1 MRHRC
6 IPRDSARTSTAHNSE
21 TKQPEFD
28 LHRKKKRKEKRKRLS
43 FVALAAALATRFGSV
58 AFDFRGRSSAS
69 TWPSVPARWP
79 WRWPVWSACKCVE
92 FRERLSMETL
102 AKKKTTT
109 TTTTASEDLRVFRIG
124 HSDDE
129 DGVVLQVK
137 APEALVGAAGVQVPY
152 FKTLR
157 CHTKSTQFNAINHAA
172 HEHQTRSAS
181 LWPVAATWSYP
192 WRVPYE
198 STRRTFAPVAEIVG
212 AESIKSYSPIG
223 INGIDDIR
231 REKKIPKKTNKQ
243 TKNNR
248 WHRTDRSALREG
260 PLLIS

>member
-28 LHRKKKRKEKRKRLS
+28 LHRKKKKKRKEKTS
-43 FVALAAALATRFGSV
+43 FFCCAGCGSRHPVRFRRFWFQRPFFGVDLAVG
-58 AFDFRGRSSAS
+58 SSAMA
-69 TWPSVPARWP
+69 V
-79 WRWPVWSACKCVE
+79 
-92 FRERLSMETL
+92 TL
-102 AKKKTTT
+102 AGLKCLQVRRVSWTSFHGNTGKKTTTT

-172 HEHQTRSAS
+172 HGHQTRSAS

-231 REKKIPKKTNKQ
+231 REKKNTKKKNKQ